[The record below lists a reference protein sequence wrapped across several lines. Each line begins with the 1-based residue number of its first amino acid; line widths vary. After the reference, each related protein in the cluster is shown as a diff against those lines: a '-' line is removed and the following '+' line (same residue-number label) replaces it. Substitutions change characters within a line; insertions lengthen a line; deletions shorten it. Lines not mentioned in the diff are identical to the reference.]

1 VSSSEYP
8 LAPDPALEW
17 TGAKRHYDLVKE
29 FVVALIAV
37 AILAVVLAAV
47 FSSPD
52 EKPVTIAGW
61 ANAAPSDFL
70 ATALSELD
78 GTSGTAGYGP
88 PYTSGAG
95 ASQNVIGGLSLQ
107 RLVGARI
114 PVNPAKVFIF
124 DPLSVPAQSDPRLAA
139 ALRAYVAAPGA
150 QQQRWTDAYTKA
162 LPRIRFK
169 AGAPVLPSG
178 SYGPVATLMS
188 GILNQAR
195 SGGLDGALIS
205 TGRFYQ
211 SDYTKPMLFLADG
224 SYLSS
229 LAAKQNL
236 LGEQWGM
243 MNETGNYPG
252 QPWLWLYT
260 FWYQVPPFSTSDN
273 ADAQI
278 WAIMML
284 LSVAFVAI
292 PFIPGV
298 RSIPRYIPLYRL
310 IWRDYYRIAEQEQGA
325 PGNGATSAGTPP

>member
-169 AGAPVLPSG
+169 AGAPCCRAAATAPWRRSCPASSTRPAAAG
-178 SYGPVATLMS
+178 ST
-188 GILNQAR
+188 AR
-195 SGGLDGALIS
+195 SSPPAASTRAITPSRCCSSPTAAIS
-205 TGRFYQ
+205 PAWPPSRTC
-211 SDYTKPMLFLADG
+211 SA
-224 SYLSS
+224 SS
-229 LAAKQNL
+229 
-236 LGEQWGM
+236 GE
-243 MNETGNYPG
+243 
-252 QPWLWLYT
+252 
-260 FWYQVPPFSTSDN
+260 
-273 ADAQI
+273 
-278 WAIMML
+278 
-284 LSVAFVAI
+284 
-292 PFIPGV
+292 
-298 RSIPRYIPLYRL
+298 
-310 IWRDYYRIAEQEQGA
+310 
-325 PGNGATSAGTPP
+325 

>member
-1 VSSSEYP
+1 MSSSEYP

-29 FVVALIAV
+29 FVLALIAV
-37 AILAVVLAAV
+37 ALLTVVLAAM

-61 ANAAPSDFL
+61 AHAAPRDFL
-70 ATALSELD
+70 ATALGELD

-88 PYTSGAG
+88 PYTSAAG
-95 ASQNVIGGLSLQ
+95 ASQNIIGGFSLQ

-114 PVNPAKVFIF
+114 PVDPARVFIF

-150 QQQRWTDAYTKA
+150 QQQRWTGAYTKA
-162 LPRIRFK
+162 LPRIRFND
-169 AGAPVLPSG
+169 GAPVLPSG
-178 SYGPVATLMS
+178 SYGPVATLMT

-229 LAAKQNL
+229 LAEQRNL

-278 WAIMML
+278 WAIMIL

-298 RSIPRYIPLYRL
+298 RSIPRYLPLYRL
-310 IWRDYYRIAEQEQGA
+310 IWRDYYRVAEQQQST
-325 PGNGATSAGTPP
+325 PGSNQSSGTPP